1 MTDAQ
6 VVQVALPVPM
16 RQLFDYSCTNNQS
29 LPVPGMRVM
38 VPLQKRTV
46 VGIVCGRSTQSAVP
60 MRRLRHIIRVLDDE
74 PILTPQV
81 FALAQWAARYYH
93 HPIGEVMQAA
103 IPSLLRRDRPAA
115 PRVVPHW
122 RICDAG
128 QQALSTLPVRY
139 HVQRHLL
146 QVLVSA
152 GTAGLAGETLLG
164 LAPRSSSTVALMADR
179 GWIEQAT
186 PASVS
191 PAPLSVP
198 PRLNSAQRDACL
210 AIDQAKGN
218 YVPFLLDGVTGSGK
232 TEVYLD
238 CVAKTV
244 SRGCQAMVLV
254 PEIALTPQLV
264 ERFQARLGGSL
275 AVMHSGLTPGERHRA
290 WWRSREGSTAVVLGT
305 RSAIFAPLSRP
316 GLIIVDEEHDLSY
329 KQRDRFRY
337 SARDVAVK
345 RAQLSGVPV
354 VLGSATPSL
363 ECVAN
368 ARSGRYQRLVL
379 PVRAG
384 VAQMPKVQIL
394 DLNRLAVNEGLTAP
408 VVGAIGKRLERAEQS
423 LVFVNRRGFAPLL
436 GCSEC
441 GWQAQCQRCDARLT
455 LHRGSNRL
463 ICHHCGAN
471 ARPPHSC
478 PQCAGE
484 SLYLV
489 GEGTQRVEEAL
500 LRIFPSAR
508 VLRLDS
514 DAAGDSQ
521 DLAQALSAVRQGEV
535 DILVGTQMLS
545 KGHDFAG
552 ITLVCVLAMDQ
563 GLYSI
568 DFRGPERM
576 FQQLAQVAGRAGR
589 GQRPGEVLVQTVHP
603 DNPAYARLVEHD
615 FAGFANTALAER
627 KAAAYPPFAR
637 FVLLRAES
645 ARSGPP
651 LDFLR
656 SAVRVGKARAARD
669 GIRLMEPVPS
679 PMERRA
685 GRYRAQLLLAASNE
699 RQLHRFLDDW
709 LVRLEGLR
717 EVTRVRWSVDV
728 DPQEMY

>member
-74 PILTPQV
+74 PILTSQV

-164 LAPRSSSTVALMADR
+164 LVPRSSSTVALMADR

-254 PEIALTPQLV
+254 PEISLTPQLV

-275 AVMHSGLTPGERHRA
+275 AVLHSGLTPGERHRA
-290 WWRSREGSTAVVLGT
+290 WWRSREGSAAVVLGT

-363 ECVAN
+363 ESVAN

-471 ARPPHSC
+471 APPPHSC
-478 PQCAGE
+478 PQCADE
-484 SLYLV
+484 SLYLL

-500 LRIFPSAR
+500 LRIFPNAR

-521 DLAQALSAVRQGEV
+521 DLAQALGAVRQGEV

-656 SAVRVGKARAARD
+656 SAVRVGKVQAARA
-669 GIRLMEPVPS
+669 GVRLMEPVPS

-709 LVRLEGLR
+709 LARVEGLR

>member
-1 MTDAQ
+1 
-6 VVQVALPVPM
+6 M
-16 RQLFDYSCTNNQS
+16 RQLFDYACTNNQS
-29 LPVPGMRVM
+29 LPVPGMRVV

-46 VGIVCGRSTQSAVP
+46 VGIVCGRSAQSTVP

-128 QQALSTLPVRY
+128 QQALSTLPARY
-139 HVQRHLL
+139 HVQHHVL

-164 LAPRSSSTVALMADR
+164 LIPRSSSTVALMAGR
-179 GWIEQAT
+179 GWIEQVTAT
-186 PASVS
+186 PAS

-254 PEIALTPQLV
+254 PEISLTPQLV

-275 AVMHSGLTPGERHRA
+275 AVLHSGLTPGERHRA

-363 ECVAN
+363 ESVAN
-368 ARSGRYQRLVL
+368 ARSGRYRRLVL

-471 ARPPHSC
+471 APPPHSC
-478 PQCAGE
+478 PQCAGQ

-500 LRIFPSAR
+500 LRIFPNAR

-521 DLAQALSAVRQGEV
+521 DLAKALSAVRHGEV

-603 DNPAYARLVEHD
+603 ENPAYARLVEHD

-627 KAAAYPPFAR
+627 KAADYPPFAR

-656 SAVRVGKARAARD
+656 SAVRVGKAQAARD
-669 GIRLMEPVPS
+669 GVRLMEPVPS

-709 LVRLEGLR
+709 LARLEGLR
-717 EVTRVRWSVDV
+717 EATRVRWSVDV

>member
-1 MTDAQ
+1 
-6 VVQVALPVPM
+6 M
-16 RQLFDYSCTNNQS
+16 RQLFDYACTNNQS
-29 LPVPGMRVM
+29 LPVPGMRVV

-46 VGIVCGRSTQSAVP
+46 VGIVCGRSAQSTVP

-139 HVQRHLL
+139 HVQHHVL

-164 LAPRSSSTVALMADR
+164 LIPRSSSTVALMAGR
-179 GWIEQAT
+179 GWIEQVTAT
-186 PASVS
+186 PAS

-254 PEIALTPQLV
+254 PEISLTPQLV

-275 AVMHSGLTPGERHRA
+275 AVLHSGLTPGERHRA

-363 ECVAN
+363 ESVAN
-368 ARSGRYQRLVL
+368 ARSGRYRRLVL

-471 ARPPHSC
+471 APPPHSC
-478 PQCAGE
+478 PQCAGQ

-500 LRIFPSAR
+500 LRIFPNAR

-521 DLAQALSAVRQGEV
+521 DLAKALSAVRHGEV

-603 DNPAYARLVEHD
+603 ENPAYARLVEHD

-627 KAAAYPPFAR
+627 KAADYPPFAR

-656 SAVRVGKARAARD
+656 SAVRVGKAQAARD
-669 GIRLMEPVPS
+669 GVRLMEPVPS

-709 LVRLEGLR
+709 LARLEGLR
-717 EVTRVRWSVDV
+717 EATRVRWSVDV

>member
-16 RQLFDYSCTNNQS
+16 RQLFDYSCTDNQS

-46 VGIVCGRSTQSAVP
+46 VGIVCGMSAQSAVP
-60 MRRLRHIIRVLDDE
+60 IRRLRHIIRVLDDE
-74 PILTPQV
+74 PLLTPQV

-115 PRVVPHW
+115 PRVAPHW

-128 QQALSTLPVRY
+128 QQALSTLPMRY
-139 HVQRHLL
+139 HVQHHVL

-152 GTAGLAGETLLG
+152 GTAGLAGEALLG
-164 LAPRSSSTVALMADR
+164 LVPRSSSTVALMTDR
-179 GWIEQAT
+179 GWIEQVTA
-186 PASVS
+186 ASVS
-191 PAPLSVP
+191 PVPLSAP

-210 AIDQAKGN
+210 AIDKANGN

-244 SRGCQAMVLV
+244 SRGFQAMVLV
-254 PEIALTPQLV
+254 PEISLTPQLV

-275 AVMHSGLTPGERHRA
+275 AVLHSGLTPGERHRA

-305 RSAIFAPLSRP
+305 RSAVFAPLPRP

-363 ECVAN
+363 ESVAN
-368 ARSGRYQRLVL
+368 ARSGRYRRLVL

-471 ARPPHSC
+471 ALPPHCC

-589 GQRPGEVLVQTVHP
+589 GQRPGEVLVQTEHP
-603 DNPAYARLVEHD
+603 DNPAYARLVQHD

-656 SAVRVGKARAARD
+656 SAVRVGKARAAQA
-669 GIRLMEPVPS
+669 GVRLMEPAPS

-699 RQLHRFLDDW
+699 GQLHRFLDDW
-709 LVRLEGLR
+709 LARLEGLR
-717 EVTRVRWSVDV
+717 EATRVRWSVDV

>member
-16 RQLFDYSCTNNQS
+16 RQLFDYSCTDNQS

-46 VGIVCGRSTQSAVP
+46 VGIVCGRSAQSTVP

-139 HVQRHLL
+139 HVQHHVL

-164 LAPRSSSTVALMADR
+164 LIPRSSSTVALMAGR
-179 GWIEQAT
+179 GWIEQVTAT
-186 PASVS
+186 PAS

-254 PEIALTPQLV
+254 PEISLTPQLV

-275 AVMHSGLTPGERHRA
+275 AVLHSGLTPGERHRA

-363 ECVAN
+363 ESVAN
-368 ARSGRYQRLVL
+368 ARSGRYRRLVL

-471 ARPPHSC
+471 APPPHSC
-478 PQCAGE
+478 PQCAGQ

-500 LRIFPSAR
+500 LRIFPNAR

-521 DLAQALSAVRQGEV
+521 DLAKALSAVRHGEV

-603 DNPAYARLVEHD
+603 ENPAYARLVEHD

-627 KAAAYPPFAR
+627 KAADYPPFAR

-656 SAVRVGKARAARD
+656 SAVRVGKAQAARD
-669 GIRLMEPVPS
+669 GVRLMEPVPS

-709 LVRLEGLR
+709 LARLEGLR
-717 EVTRVRWSVDV
+717 EATRVRWSVDV

>member
-1 MTDAQ
+1 MTDTK

-16 RQLFDYSCTNNQS
+16 RQLFDYSCTDNQS

-46 VGIVCGRSTQSAVP
+46 VGIVCAMSAQSAVP

-74 PILTPQV
+74 PSLTPQV
-81 FALAQWAARYYH
+81 LALAQWAARYYH

-115 PRVVPHW
+115 PRIAPHW

-128 QQALSTLPVRY
+128 QQALSTLPGRY
-139 HVQRHLL
+139 HVQRHVL

-152 GTAGLAGETLLG
+152 GATGLAGETLLG
-164 LAPRSSSTVALMADR
+164 LAPRSSSTVALMAGR
-179 GWIEQAT
+179 GWIEQVT
-186 PASVS
+186 PACVS
-191 PAPLSVP
+191 PALLSVP
-198 PRLNSAQRDACL
+198 PRLNSTQRDACL

-254 PEIALTPQLV
+254 PEISLTPQLV

-275 AVMHSGLTPGERHRA
+275 AVLHSGLSPGERHRA
-290 WWRSREGSTAVVLGT
+290 WWRSRKGSTAVVLGT
-305 RSAIFAPLSRP
+305 RSAVFAPLFRP

-363 ECVAN
+363 ESVAN
-368 ARSGRYQRLVL
+368 ARSGRYRRLVL

-408 VVGAIGKRLERAEQS
+408 VVGAIRKRLERAEQS

-436 GCSEC
+436 ACSEC

-471 ARPPHSC
+471 ALPPHSC

-500 LRIFPSAR
+500 LRIFPNAR

-603 DNPAYARLVEHD
+603 DNPAFARLVQHD

-627 KAAAYPPFAR
+627 KAAGYPPFTR

-656 SAVRVGKARAARD
+656 SAVRAGKARAVRA
-669 GIRLMEPVPS
+669 GVRLMDPVPS

-699 RQLHRFLDDW
+699 GQLHRFLDDW
-709 LVRLEGLR
+709 LARLEGLR
-717 EVTRVRWSVDV
+717 EATRVRWSVDV

>member
-74 PILTPQV
+74 PILTSQV

-164 LAPRSSSTVALMADR
+164 LVPRSSSTVALMADR

-254 PEIALTPQLV
+254 PEISLTPQLV

-275 AVMHSGLTPGERHRA
+275 AVLHSGLTPGERHRA

-363 ECVAN
+363 ESVAN

-471 ARPPHSC
+471 APPPHSC
-478 PQCAGE
+478 PQCADE
-484 SLYLV
+484 SLYLL

-500 LRIFPSAR
+500 LRIFPNAR

-521 DLAQALSAVRQGEV
+521 DLAQALGAVRQGEV

-656 SAVRVGKARAARD
+656 SAVRVGKVQAARA
-669 GIRLMEPVPS
+669 GVRLMEPVPS

-709 LVRLEGLR
+709 LARVEGLR
-717 EVTRVRWSVDV
+717 EAIRVRWSVDV

>member
-16 RQLFDYSCTNNQS
+16 RQLFDYSCTDNQA

-46 VGIVCGRSTQSAVP
+46 VGIVCGMSAQSAVP
-60 MRRLRHIIRVLDDE
+60 MRRLRRIIRVLDDE
-74 PILTPQV
+74 PLLTPQV

-139 HVQRHLL
+139 HVQHHVL

-152 GTAGLAGETLLG
+152 GAAGLAGETLLG

-179 GWIEQAT
+179 GWIEQVTA
-186 PASVS
+186 ASVS
-191 PAPLSVP
+191 LAPLSAP

-210 AIDQAKGN
+210 AIDKANGN

-254 PEIALTPQLV
+254 PEISLTPQLV

-275 AVMHSGLTPGERHRA
+275 AVLHSGLSPGERHRA

-305 RSAIFAPLSRP
+305 RSAVFAPLSRP

-363 ECVAN
+363 ESVAN
-368 ARSGRYQRLVL
+368 ARSGRYRRLVL

-408 VVGAIGKRLERAEQS
+408 VVGAIGKRL
-423 LVFVNRRGFAPLL
+423 
-436 GCSEC
+436 
-441 GWQAQCQRCDARLT
+441 
-455 LHRGSNRL
+455 
-463 ICHHCGAN
+463 
-471 ARPPHSC
+471 
-478 PQCAGE
+478 
-484 SLYLV
+484 
-489 GEGTQRVEEAL
+489 
-500 LRIFPSAR
+500 
-508 VLRLDS
+508 
-514 DAAGDSQ
+514 
-521 DLAQALSAVRQGEV
+521 
-535 DILVGTQMLS
+535 
-545 KGHDFAG
+545 
-552 ITLVCVLAMDQ
+552 
-563 GLYSI
+563 
-568 DFRGPERM
+568 
-576 FQQLAQVAGRAGR
+576 
-589 GQRPGEVLVQTVHP
+589 
-603 DNPAYARLVEHD
+603 
-615 FAGFANTALAER
+615 
-627 KAAAYPPFAR
+627 
-637 FVLLRAES
+637 
-645 ARSGPP
+645 
-651 LDFLR
+651 
-656 SAVRVGKARAARD
+656 
-669 GIRLMEPVPS
+669 
-679 PMERRA
+679 
-685 GRYRAQLLLAASNE
+685 
-699 RQLHRFLDDW
+699 
-709 LVRLEGLR
+709 
-717 EVTRVRWSVDV
+717 
-728 DPQEMY
+728 